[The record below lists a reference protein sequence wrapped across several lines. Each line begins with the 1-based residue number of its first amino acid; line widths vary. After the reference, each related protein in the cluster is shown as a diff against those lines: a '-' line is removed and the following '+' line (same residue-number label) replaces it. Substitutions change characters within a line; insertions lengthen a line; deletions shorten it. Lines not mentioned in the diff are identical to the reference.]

1 MTNDFSR
8 ALEAILQRADPPPRR
23 EGKAAPA
30 TAAVKN
36 HAERRSEWF
45 AKFAAEKVMPLL
57 REVTQ
62 TVEKHGATAT
72 CRLGEENGHLA
83 AELVIVPKGLPRGAL
98 PPRLTVYAA
107 EGERPLMI
115 EYTGTFPHAGGTGG
129 FGAEIDFDPIFSSQV
144 KEKILDFVALATG
157 A

>member
-8 ALEAILQRADPPPRR
+8 ALEPISQRAETSPRR
-23 EGKAAPA
+23 DRKVAPA

-45 AKFAAEKVMPLL
+45 AKFAAEKVMPQLH
-57 REVTQ
+57 EVAQ

-83 AELVIVPKGLPRGAL
+83 AELIIVPKVCREAPSCPG
-98 PPRLTVYAA
+98 
-107 EGERPLMI
+107 
-115 EYTGTFPHAGGTGG
+115 
-129 FGAEIDFDPIFSSQV
+129 
-144 KEKILDFVALATG
+144 
-157 A
+157 